1 MAYVEVEV
9 DLSDFDTEELLEEL
23 ELRGTENPGFVYSEL
38 VRKIYEKRRLNQ
50 DYQKEL
56 DELIYS
62 AVGKIL

>member
-23 ELRGTENPGFVYSEL
+23 ELRGTENPGFLYSEL
-38 VRKIYEKRRLNQ
+38 VCKIYEKRRLNQ

-56 DELIYS
+56 DQLINS
-62 AVGKIL
+62 AIGKII

>member
-9 DLSDFDTEELLEEL
+9 DLSDFDTDELLEEL
-23 ELRGTENPGFVYSEL
+23 ELRGTESPGFAYEEL
-38 VRKIYEKRRLNQ
+38 VRKIYQKRRLNQ

-62 AVGKIL
+62 SIGKIV

>member
-9 DLSDFDTEELLEEL
+9 DLSDFDTEELLDEL

-38 VRKIYEKRRLNQ
+38 VREIYEKRRLNQ

-56 DELIYS
+56 DQLIYS
-62 AVGKIL
+62 AIGKII

>member
-9 DLSDFDTEELLEEL
+9 SLSDFDTEELLEEL
-23 ELRGTENPGFVYSEL
+23 ELRGTESPAFAYEEL
-38 VRKIYEKRRLNQ
+38 VRKIYQKRRLNQ

-62 AVGKIL
+62 AIGKII

>member
-9 DLSDFDTEELLEEL
+9 DLSDFDTEELLDEL
-23 ELRGTENPGFVYSEL
+23 ELRGAESPSFAYSEL

>member
-9 DLSDFDTEELLEEL
+9 DLSDFDTEELLDEL
-23 ELRGTENPGFVYSEL
+23 ELRGTESPGFVYSEL

-62 AVGKIL
+62 SVGKIL

>member
-9 DLSDFDTEELLEEL
+9 DLSDFDTEELLDEL
-23 ELRGTENPGFVYSEL
+23 ELRGAESPGFAYSEL

-62 AVGKIL
+62 AIGKIL

>member
-9 DLSDFDTEELLEEL
+9 DLSDFDTKELLEEL
-23 ELRGTENPGFVYSEL
+23 ELRGTENLAFVNAEL

-56 DELIYS
+56 DQLIYS
-62 AVGKIL
+62 EIGKIL

>member
-1 MAYVEVEV
+1 MAYVEVDV

-62 AVGKIL
+62 SVGKIL